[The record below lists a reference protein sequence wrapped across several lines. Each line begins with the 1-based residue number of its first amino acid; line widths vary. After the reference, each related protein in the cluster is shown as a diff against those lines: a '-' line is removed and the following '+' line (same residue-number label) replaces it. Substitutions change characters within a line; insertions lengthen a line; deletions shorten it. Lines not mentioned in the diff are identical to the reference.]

1 MRLGIISP
9 EVLNTLEEKYSDD
22 FIIDKERKSVCLHEK
37 YKTERERT
45 DAFRRLLTDMRE
57 KEVFRSFKGWRNET
71 YGIYYKRHE
80 APIFHVERSSCAVF
94 GFTSYGVHIN
104 GYTYRDGKIMMWVGR
119 RSPTKPTFPN
129 MLDNMCAGGLA
140 SGLGVMECA
149 IKECREEASVDDET
163 LKSLR
168 PAGAVSYCYRD
179 HRGILPETEYVFDLE
194 VSPDFVPRSA
204 DGEMEQF
211 YLHSLE
217 EIQSLIINEEFKPNC
232 AMVTVDFMIR
242 RGLIAPDE
250 EPNYSYLVERM
261 HVNLQPPC

>member
-57 KEVFRSFKGWRNET
+57 KEVFRSFKGWRNE
-71 YGIYYKRHE
+71 
-80 APIFHVERSSCAVF
+80 
-94 GFTSYGVHIN
+94 
-104 GYTYRDGKIMMWVGR
+104 
-119 RSPTKPTFPN
+119 
-129 MLDNMCAGGLA
+129 CAGGLA

-168 PAGAVSYCYRD
+168 PAGA
-179 HRGILPETEYVFDLE
+179 
-194 VSPDFVPRSA
+194 
-204 DGEMEQF
+204 
-211 YLHSLE
+211 
-217 EIQSLIINEEFKPNC
+217 IQSLIINEEFKPNC

-250 EPNYSYLVERM
+250 GL
-261 HVNLQPPC
+261 